1 MTAYL
6 HYTPEDFIQDD
17 HFRRWVLSPDDEMG
31 QFWTNFLTI
40 YPDKKTDVTRAR
52 ALLLAMESLGES
64 PSFEQGQRMKA
75 TIFDQIEQ
83 TELASPSVFKTVYRN
98 VSTHWLSIAATIA
111 LVGMVWWYMASRGS
125 NNLPPTYEKQVAQ
138 VSVPLVEK
146 ANPTRTP
153 QRVQLPDG
161 SSVLLSPNSKL
172 SYEKD
177 FTGQQRKVYLSGQ
190 GYFEVVK
197 NDSKPFL
204 VFANNVVTQVV
215 GTRFTVNSAQSAI
228 GISVIVKSGKVK
240 VFTLEQYQKPETQ
253 KAAETIVLTANQ
265 QATYDPAQ
273 EQLTKSI
280 VAKPDILH
288 KPEKFPGFNF
298 HSAAINDVFSTLEQ
312 SYGVTIVYN
321 KQTVENCNLTAQLG
335 DEPLF
340 KKLDIICRTIDATY
354 EVWGTKIVVTGK
366 GCSPE

>member
-1 MTAYL
+1 MTTYL
-6 HYTPEDFIQDD
+6 RYKPEDFIQDD
-17 HFRRWVLSPDDEMG
+17 HFRHWVLSPDDEME

-52 ALLLAMESLGES
+52 ALLLAMDSLGDE
-64 PSFEQGQRMKA
+64 PSLVQGQRMK
-75 TIFDQIEQ
+75 TVIFDHIEG
-83 TELASPSVFKTVYRN
+83 TETATPSVFKSVYRN
-98 VSTHWLSIAATIA
+98 VSTYWVSIAATIA
-111 LVGMVWWYMASRGS
+111 LVGMVWWFIASRGS
-125 NNLPPTYEKQVAQ
+125 NGLPPTYEKQIAQ
-138 VSVPLVEK
+138 VRVPLVEK
-146 ANPTRTP
+146 ANQTKTS
-153 QRVQLPDG
+153 QRILLPDG
-161 SSVLLSPNSKL
+161 SSVLLSPNAKV

-177 FTGQQRKVYLSGQ
+177 FSGQQRKVYLSGQ

-197 NDSKPFL
+197 NDSKPFF

-253 KAAETIVLTANQ
+253 KAGETILLTANQ

-273 EQLTKSI
+273 ALLTKSI
-280 VAKPDILH
+280 VAKPEILQ

-298 HSAAINDVFSTLEQ
+298 NGAAINDVFSTLEH
-312 SYGVTIVYN
+312 SYGVTIAYN

>member
-1 MTAYL
+1 VTAYL

-17 HFRRWVLSPDDEMG
+17 LFRRWVLASDEDTG
-31 QFWTNFLTI
+31 QFWQNFLTI
-40 YPDKKTDVTRAR
+40 YPDKKPDVTRAR
-52 ALLLAMESLGES
+52 ALLLAMESLGND
-64 PSFEQGQRMKA
+64 PSLEQGQRMKQ
-75 TIFDQIEQ
+75 TIFDHIEIPENTTQ
-83 TELASPSVFKTVYRN
+83 SVFTVVYTNFSR
-98 VSTHWLSIAATIA
+98 HWVSIAATVA
-111 LVGMVWWYMASRGS
+111 LVGMVWWYTSTHNS
-125 NNLPPTYEKQVAQ
+125 TYLPPTYDKQVAQ
-138 VSVPLVEK
+138 VHEPLIEQTNQTK
-146 ANPTRTP
+146 NT

-161 SSVLLSPNSKL
+161 STVLLSPTAKL
-172 SYEKD
+172 SYEKE
-177 FTGQQRKVYLSGQ
+177 FTGPQRKVYLSGQ

-197 NDSKPFL
+197 DDSKPFL

-240 VFTLEQYQKPETQ
+240 VFTLEQYQKPEIQ
-253 KAAETIVLTANQ
+253 KAAETIVLTPNQ

-273 EQLTKSI
+273 ALLTKSI
-280 VAKPDILH
+280 VAKPEILQ

-298 HSAAINDVFSTLEQ
+298 KSASINDVFTTLER
-312 SYGVTIVYN
+312 SYGVTILYN
-321 KQTVENCNLTAQLG
+321 QQSVEKCNLTAQLG

-366 GCSPE
+366 GCSPD